1 MRDIKY
7 RSEPPAKG
15 SREGEFV
22 GRTEGPIPTTG
33 AVIRFLCRETA
44 MSENTGTNGDA
55 DTDETIRVWMVERGY
70 TNRDLI
76 TLVYA
81 TPDGE
86 RAMHNERAAATMG
99 GGSGVSA
106 ARDIDPERLEPVE
119 EEETIER
126 YRQEAERTSENY
138 EPNETI

>member
-1 MRDIKY
+1 MNGNTDAADGTAA
-7 RSEPPAKG
+7 SE
-15 SREGEFV
+15 E
-22 GRTEGPIPTTG
+22 
-33 AVIRFLCRETA
+33 
-44 MSENTGTNGDA
+44 GTN
-55 DTDETIRVWMVERGY
+55 ETIRVWMVERGY

-86 RAMHNERAAATMG
+86 RAVHNERAAATMG

-106 ARDIDPERLEPVE
+106 ARDIDPDRLEPVA

-126 YRQEAERTSENY
+126 YRQEAERTIENY
-138 EPNETI
+138 DPDETI